1 MVSVAIMA
9 PHGDGE
15 SKDSWQQRERTDTL
29 APIWQ
34 KGVLPHEIDYL
45 VRRNSRS
52 LGIIGLAVP
61 VFTTSQTKDV
71 AKLGDVKIQST
82 EQSTHVVP
90 QVLSAGALV
99 LGVILIGAG
108 AYAKR

>member
-1 MVSVAIMA
+1 MKSIIWFGAI
-9 PHGDGE
+9 
-15 SKDSWQQRERTDTL
+15 L
-29 APIWQ
+29 A
-34 KGVLPHEIDYL
+34 L
-45 VRRNSRS
+45 

-61 VFTTSQTKDV
+61 VFTTSETKDV
-71 AKLGDVKIQST
+71 AKFGDVKIQST

>member
-1 MVSVAIMA
+1 MKSIIWFGAI
-9 PHGDGE
+9 
-15 SKDSWQQRERTDTL
+15 L
-29 APIWQ
+29 A
-34 KGVLPHEIDYL
+34 L
-45 VRRNSRS
+45 